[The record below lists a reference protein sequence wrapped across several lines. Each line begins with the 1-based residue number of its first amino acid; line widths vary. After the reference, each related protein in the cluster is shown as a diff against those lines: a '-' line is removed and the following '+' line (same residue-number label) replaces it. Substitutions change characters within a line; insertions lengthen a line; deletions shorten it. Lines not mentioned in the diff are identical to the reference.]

1 METVNKQELLNELY
15 KRVESHL
22 NESIHTFQN
31 MDEQSLLASSATG
44 GWSIAQCLQHLNEYG
59 DYYLPAIE
67 KAIRNR
73 PYTTKSSFK
82 SSWFGNYFT
91 KMMEPE
97 TGTKKMKAFNKYNPP
112 PQLNAHAV
120 VSAFIQQQEQLLTL
134 LSKAASADLDKRIPI
149 SLTPL
154 IRLKLGDTFRFVIA
168 HDERHVQQAK
178 RNIMKPEKN
187 NHIEA

>member
-1 METVNKQELLNELY
+1 MEPVNKQELLDVLY

-22 NESIHTFQN
+22 NEAIDTFQN
-31 MDEQSLLASSATG
+31 MDEQSLLAASATG
-44 GWSIAQCLQHLNEYG
+44 GWSIAQCLQHLNDYG

-67 KAIRNR
+67 KAIRNS
-73 PYTTKSSFK
+73 PDTTKSSFK

-97 TGTKKMKAFNKYNPP
+97 TGKKKIKAFKKYNPP
-112 PQLNAHAV
+112 PQLNAHVV

-168 HDERHVQQAK
+168 HNERHVQQAK
-178 RNIMKPEKN
+178 KNILPLPV
-187 NHIEA
+187 